1 MSVELHF
8 IGLFSHVSAGGRDI
22 VVVPV
27 GPANP
32 EHLFRIVVAVAD
44 VDTSATNALNDGV
57 FAKSG
62 ERSYYDVTGR
72 LQISGVKASTRKV
85 DPAFVNFVPK
95 LTEVS
100 GHVVLRSDV
109 LTQTGTALLKSFLD
123 HPAGTLGVVKYFKE
137 QAMFSPPAGSW
148 TAPRCVAAVVRLTLA
163 TDGNPIMITNGTKKI
178 VLSPATSLIAMWNEP
193 KANSTFHG
201 DFGSYYRSM
210 FEDVATESLPAS
222 VNGTECREGQRVNS
236 VECSNSQYP

>member
-8 IGLFSHVSAGGRDI
+8 TGLFSHVWAGGRDI

-32 EHLFRIVVAVAD
+32 EHLFRIVVAAAD
-44 VDTSATNALNDGV
+44 VDTSVTNALDDGV

-62 ERSYYDVTGR
+62 ERSFYDVAGR
-72 LQISGVKASTRKV
+72 LQISGVKASTRKL

-100 GHVVLRSDV
+100 GHVVLRSEV
-109 LTQTGTALLKSFLD
+109 LTQTPNALLKSFLD
-123 HPAGTLGVVKYFKE
+123 HPAGTLGVVKYFKQ

-148 TAPRCVAAVVRLTLA
+148 QEPRCVAAVVRLTLA
-163 TDGNPIMITNGTKKI
+163 TDGNPIVITNGAKKI
-178 VLSPATSLIAMWNEP
+178 VLSPATSLITMWNEP
-193 KANSTFHG
+193 SANSMFHG
-201 DFGSYYRSM
+201 DFSSYYRSM
-210 FEDVATESLPAS
+210 FDDTAAESLPAP
-222 VNGTECREGQRVNS
+222 VNGTECREGFKVNS